1 MYGWVGVDR
10 HSSDIAALKERLIR
24 QNGLVG
30 LEAFE
35 PNEIEDV
42 KRVFYRDGFVLV
54 KNALT
59 SDQLSEAQNGSYR
72 VISEIMALDAKR
84 DGNRGSHRY
93 SFGAASTSGHQLHN
107 SEWAMLIDLPTVT
120 PILEA
125 IFESPDYICRGG
137 GGDLGAGHRHR
148 PEPHPALRQEG
159 ELLGDGR
166 HGSLRAVLRDL
177 L

>member
-93 SFGAASTSGHQLHN
+93 SFGAALSSKRYSNPLTTYAEEEAEIFAYPAQPDTSLST
-107 SEWAMLIDLPTVT
+107 AT
-120 PILEA
+120 
-125 IFESPDYICRGG
+125 
-137 GGDLGAGHRHR
+137 
-148 PEPHPALRQEG
+148 
-159 ELLGDGR
+159 
-166 HGSLRAVLRDL
+166 
-177 L
+177 